1 MRGRLLSLQRSILQR
16 PLRSE
21 CGVTL
26 LETPDTYGLRAF
38 AVTDPGGHYVLAPS
52 NQDGEP
58 NPFKIAVPLTDG
70 PALCWQGHLAEV
82 KT

>member
-1 MRGRLLSLQRSILQR
+1 M
-16 PLRSE
+16 
-21 CGVTL
+21 TL
-26 LETPDTYGLRAF
+26 LDPPDTYGLRTF
-38 AVTDPGGHYVLAPS
+38 AVTDPGRHYVLAPS
-52 NQDGEP
+52 NQGGEP

>member
-1 MRGRLLSLQRSILQR
+1 MRGRLLSLHRSILQR

-21 CGVTL
+21 YNVIL
-26 LETPDTYGLRAF
+26 LEATGGYGLRAF

-52 NQDGEP
+52 NQGGEP